1 MRKRP
6 DGWRHSCSVQ
16 DPPKLCEVPSY
27 TRSFPKK
34 KRKNWM
40 MIHFRLAAKPELHPS
55 VKLRLPPP
63 SVSSYSQAAIT
74 AIWNSRCFC
83 AGNCERICRHLV
95 ISLEIRRRRASMP
108 PVWSLC
114 LLPYLA
120 IPSAIGDC
128 YISFFF
134 LFSFPGSGI

>member
-1 MRKRP
+1 L
-6 DGWRHSCSVQ
+6 DD
-16 DPPKLCEVPSY
+16 DPLPTSGETGTPSI
-27 TRSFPKK
+27 TKT
-34 KRKNWM
+34 
-40 MIHFRLAAKPELHPS
+40 
-55 VKLRLPPP
+55 
-63 SVSSYSQAAIT
+63 SSSSTIGVFIFSSGDT

-120 IPSAIGDC
+120 IPSAIGDY